1 VAQLL
6 HDVLAEVVTDPVG
19 VPPRAIQQPLHP
31 IRGHLTGLFGQPPA
45 VLALNLAQQALQVG
59 QRPAARL
66 HPTEP
71 PTDAL
76 VQLDQPVCPHPGL
89 LLGLLDLAARPRRA
103 PRCLRHI
110 APSLDQKAGNLPQP
124 NCDCRTR
131 QGPEEAPRGRQ
142 ALRNHV
148 IQQVCPEDELVAAG
162 RLPLR
167 CDILVAV
174 VPRPEDGP
182 WSLVSPFRPPG
193 GWRRPPTSSASPRRP
208 SGLATR

>member
-103 PRCLRHI
+103 LRCLRHI

-124 NCDCRTR
+124 NCDCRT
-131 QGPEEAPRGRQ
+131 
-142 ALRNHV
+142 
-148 IQQVCPEDELVAAG
+148 
-162 RLPLR
+162 
-167 CDILVAV
+167 
-174 VPRPEDGP
+174 
-182 WSLVSPFRPPG
+182 SP
-193 GWRRPPTSSASPRRP
+193 SSAATTRTGRPARTSPTTAVGTPDRRFV
-208 SGLATR
+208 SRVLL